1 MTGQDSSIGYA
12 AALAELDEILRELDS
27 EQLDIDVLADRVERA
42 AELIGLCRNR
52 IAQAELR
59 VEEIVAGLQQ

>member
-27 EQLDIDVLADRVERA
+27 EQLDIDVLVDRVERA
-42 AELIGLCRNR
+42 AQLIGLCRDR
-52 IAQAELR
+52 IAKAQLR
-59 VEEIVAGLQQ
+59 VEEIVAGLEP